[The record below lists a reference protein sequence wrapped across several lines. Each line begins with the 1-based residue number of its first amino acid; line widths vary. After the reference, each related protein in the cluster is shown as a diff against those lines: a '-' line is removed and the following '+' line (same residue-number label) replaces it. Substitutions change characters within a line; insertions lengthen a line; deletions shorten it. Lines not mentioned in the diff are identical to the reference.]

1 MSKSMLKTTYF
12 SKTFPK
18 SAFQGVPD
26 GHDVQVRAGTGS
38 HVDPEGPGQNQIR
51 SESSL

>member
-1 MSKSMLKTTYF
+1 MSENGKNNLHFINF
-12 SKTFPK
+12 SL

-26 GHDVQVRAGTGS
+26 GHDVHVGAGTGS

-51 SESSL
+51 SECPF